1 MLLVVATLITAAF
14 QFHPVYAQQN
24 DARVQRP
31 SAKDS
36 LSQNFLAQHEIGR
49 RFRIDPAELPAPK
62 SSAIVTNRA
71 LTVPYNGQTLQVPPG
86 FTATPFAIGLV
97 NPRQLLVLPNGDV
110 LVAEQSAG
118 YLTLLRDNGTGK
130 AIWINRHVEDL
141 NKPYGLAWQND
152 RVLVA
157 DQTASGACHMSLAR
171 FAPAG
176 RKTNELMKYRLMIA
190 RRLQAPMAPR

>member
-1 MLLVVATLITAAF
+1 MFHRQGGSKTASTSHYKSNSTRVSAMRRSEALLLLVATLITAAF

-24 DARVQRP
+24 DAPVQRP
-31 SAKDS
+31 SAKNS
-36 LSQNFLAQHEIGR
+36 LSQNFLVQHEIGR

-86 FTATPFAIGLV
+86 FTATPFATGLV

-118 YLTLLRDNGTGK
+118 YLTLLRDDGTGK
-130 AIWINRHVEDL
+130 AIWI
-141 NKPYGLAWQND
+141 
-152 RVLVA
+152 
-157 DQTASGACHMSLAR
+157 GAGDNHSR
-171 FAPAG
+171 PAVRSTFIG
-176 RKTNELMKYRLMIA
+176 A
-190 RRLQAPMAPR
+190 